1 MHRDEIARLPTTLT
15 SLHCIGHLRQ
25 STTLC
30 RSPASLV
37 VDDFVF
43 SARSS
48 APHVRQISNDV
59 APFRAPRSDAQP
71 QPLTRA
77 PAAIVHRP
85 RARASRPKALRSG
98 RGCNHSFPLFRCCIT
113 RDPGLARG
121 RRLAPQ
127 RSESTAGADL
137 NVVDRPAT
145 GPFCH
150 GAITRDTL

>member
-1 MHRDEIARLPTTLT
+1 MGPRPRRDPFLMRLAGDHPGALFASGPDYLRESTLVAEMHRDEIARLPTTLT

-48 APHVRQISNDV
+48 APHVRQISKDV

-98 RGCNHSFPLFRCCIT
+98 RGCNHSFPPL
-113 RDPGLARG
+113 PLLHHA
-121 RRLAPQ
+121 
-127 RSESTAGADL
+127 
-137 NVVDRPAT
+137 
-145 GPFCH
+145 
-150 GAITRDTL
+150 